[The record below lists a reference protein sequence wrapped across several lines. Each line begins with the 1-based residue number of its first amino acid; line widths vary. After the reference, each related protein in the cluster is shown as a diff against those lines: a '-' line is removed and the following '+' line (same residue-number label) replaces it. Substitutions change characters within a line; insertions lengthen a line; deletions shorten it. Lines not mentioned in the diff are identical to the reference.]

1 MRNLLMLFIFVPII
15 SLGQKSGFMKVKL
28 IDFSEDKIPAYCGHM
43 AFATTLKFRLINDFD
58 SLKSGQDIL
67 VIIPCPREFGIEN
80 FINNQIYRLKI
91 YGNSKEDNINQNSS
105 WTIWYRY
112 TDKLPTF
119 WLKELKKNFNSRS
132 VK

>member
-1 MRNLLMLFIFVPII
+1 MLVPII

-28 IDFSEDKIPAYCGHM
+28 IDYSEDKIPGYCGHM
-43 AFATTLKFRLINDFD
+43 AFATTLKFKLINDFE

-67 VIIPCPREFGIEN
+67 VIIARPREFGVEN
-80 FINNQIYRLKI
+80 YINNQIYRLKI
-91 YGNSKEDNINQNSS
+91 YGNSEEDGMHKNSS
-105 WTIWYRY
+105 WSIWYKY

-119 WLKELKKNFNSRS
+119 WSKELKKNFNSRC

>member
-1 MRNLLMLFIFVPII
+1 MRHLLMLFILVPII

-28 IDFSEDKIPAYCGHM
+28 IDYSEDKIAGYCGHM
-43 AFATTLKFRLINDFD
+43 AFATTLKFKLINDIE
-58 SLKSGQDIL
+58 SLISGQDIL
-67 VIIPCPREFGIEN
+67 VIIPRPREFGVEN

-91 YGNSKEDNINQNSS
+91 YSNSEEDKMYENSS
-105 WTIWYRY
+105 WSIWYSY

-119 WLKELKKNFNSRS
+119 WSKELKKNFNSRS